1 MLTSIFDTTAMRA
14 ARSALSGLTRR
25 QEAIS
30 GNVAN
35 IDTPGYRRRSVS
47 FESALASELDLARSP
62 EGSPRRLRTS
72 DPRHLGAGES
82 GSVGDTGSVEA
93 RDVVSTRNDANNV
106 SIDEE
111 MMLMVETQIRY
122 QALTQSLGRR
132 IGTLRT
138 VIRG

>member
-1 MLTSIFDTTAMRA
+1 MLTSIFDTAAMQA

-35 IDTPGYRRRSVS
+35 IDTPGYQRRSVN
-47 FESALASELDLARSP
+47 FESALASELDLARVTD
-62 EGSPRRLRTS
+62 GSPRRLRTT
-72 DPRHLGAGES
+72 DPRHLASRS
-82 GSVGDTGSVEA
+82 GSVGDTGSVAA
-93 RDVVSTRNDANNV
+93 RDVVSTRNDSNDV

-111 MMLMVETQIRY
+111 MTLMVETQIRY
-122 QALTQSLGRR
+122 QALTQSVGRR

>member
-1 MLTSIFDTTAMRA
+1 MLTSLFDTTAMQA
-14 ARSALSGLTRR
+14 ARAALSGLTRR

-35 IDTPGYRRRSVS
+35 IDTPGYQRRSVN
-47 FESALASELDLARSP
+47 FESSLRAELGLTDSTGASASP
-62 EGSPRRLRTS
+62 LKTS
-72 DPRHLGAGES
+72 DPRHLSRPASSIGDK
-82 GSVGDTGSVEA
+82 GSIEA
-93 RDVVSTRNDANNV
+93 RDVVSTRNDNNNV

-111 MMLMVETQIRY
+111 MTLMVETQIRY
-122 QALTQSLGRR
+122 QALTQSVGRR

>member
-1 MLTSIFDTTAMRA
+1 MLTSLFDSSAMQAARA
-14 ARSALSGLTRR
+14 ALTGLSRR

-35 IDTPGYRRRSVS
+35 IDTPGYQRRSVN
-47 FESALASELDLARSP
+47 FESALSAELDAS
-62 EGSPRRLRTS
+62 GSGSMAGSKLRTS
-72 DPRHLGAGES
+72 DPRHIGKPSVGAGDL
-82 GSVGDTGSVEA
+82 GGVEA
-93 RDVVSTRNDANNV
+93 RDVVSTRNDNNNV

-111 MMLMVETQIRY
+111 MTLMVETQIRY
-122 QALTQSLGRR
+122 QALTQSVGRR

>member
-1 MLTSIFDTTAMRA
+1 MLTSLFDTAAMQA
-14 ARSALSGLTRR
+14 ARTALTGLSRR

-35 IDTPGYRRRSVS
+35 IDTPGYQRRAVN
-47 FESALASELDLARSP
+47 FEAALSSELDAS
-62 EGSPRRLRTS
+62 GAAAAKQLRTS
-72 DPRHLGAGES
+72 DARHLTRPAAGAGAS
-82 GSVGDTGSVEA
+82 GSGEV
-93 RDVVSTRNDANNV
+93 RDVVSSRNDSNNV

-111 MMLMVETQIRY
+111 MTLMVETQIRY
-122 QALTQSLGRR
+122 QALTQSVGRR

>member
-1 MLTSIFDTTAMRA
+1 MLTSIFDTTAMQA
-14 ARSALSGLTRR
+14 ARSALSGLARR

-35 IDTPGYRRRSVS
+35 IDTPGYQRRAVN
-47 FESALASELDLARSP
+47 FESALSAELDSSTGVAASA
-62 EGSPRRLRTS
+62 RRLKTS
-72 DPRHLGAGES
+72 DPRHMAARGGSPLDNGA
-82 GSVGDTGSVEA
+82 VET
-93 RDVVSTRNDANNV
+93 RDVVSTRNDNNNV

-111 MMLMVETQIRY
+111 MTLMVETQIRY
-122 QALTQSLGRR
+122 QALTQSVGRR

>member
-1 MLTSIFDTTAMRA
+1 MLTSIFDTTAMQA
-14 ARSALSGLTRR
+14 ARAALSGLSRR

-35 IDTPGYRRRSVS
+35 IDTPGYQRRSVS
-47 FESALASELDLARSP
+47 FEASLQAELNIANASG
-62 EGSPRRLRTS
+62 GSPQQLKTS
-72 DPRHLGAGES
+72 DPRHLSRPS
-82 GSVGDTGSVEA
+82 GTKTGTGSVEA
-93 RDVVSTRNDANNV
+93 RDVVSTRNDNNNV

-111 MMLMVETQIRY
+111 MTLMVETQIRY

>member
-1 MLTSIFDTTAMRA
+1 MLSSIFDTASMQAARA
-14 ARSALSGLTRR
+14 ALGGLTRR
-25 QEAIS
+25 QEAVS

-35 IDTPGYRRRSVS
+35 IDTVGYQRRVVN
-47 FESALASELDLARSP
+47 FEDALQARMHSSATE
-62 EGSPRRLRTS
+62 LRTS
-72 DPRHLGAGES
+72 DPRHLS
-82 GSVGDTGSVEA
+82 GGGLTGNTQSSIET
-93 RDVVSTRNDANNV
+93 RDVVSTRNDMNNV

-111 MMLMVETQIRY
+111 MSLMVETQLRY

>member
-1 MLTSIFDTTAMRA
+1 MLESLFNTASMQA
-14 ARSALSGLTRR
+14 ARSALTGLSRR

-35 IDTPGYRRRSVS
+35 IDTPGYQRRSVS
-47 FESALASELDLARSP
+47 FESALEAELAGAAADTASRMKK
-62 EGSPRRLRTS
+62 T
-72 DPRHLGAGES
+72 DPRHLDRGGAGS
-82 GSVGDTGSVEA
+82 SLYGTAVE
-93 RDVVSTRNDANNV
+93 RDVVSTRNDSNNV

-111 MMLMVETQIRY
+111 MTLMVETQLRY